1 MNRTEIYKKYSNF
14 SYKQSNALS
23 MKFSNTLEKKLH
35 TKGKY
40 AGQEM
45 DVIDFER
52 QSRLRTFLSELALP
66 QKHRD
71 ERIQSFMKKV
81 PQATQD
87 LATELFDHTE
97 DGIKNFPK
105 KYENLLQKSI
115 KATS

>member
-1 MNRTEIYKKYSNF
+1 MNRTEIYKTYSNF
-14 SYKQSNALS
+14 SWKQSNALS
-23 MKFSNTLEKKLH
+23 MKFSNTLEKQLH

-40 AGQEM
+40 AGKEM

-66 QKHRD
+66 QEHRD

-81 PQATQD
+81 PQATQE
-87 LATELFDHTE
+87 LATELFNIDQ
-97 DGIKNFPK
+97 GIKNFPK

-115 KATS
+115 KACS